1 MIADRRSHGDFD
13 TFDGIHGNATQR
25 TIEAVDVDD
34 GLQCTTGLEGMF
46 RPLLLE
52 RAHVGAQA
60 KQRDH
65 FEKTHGAVVV
75 GDLQASLL

>member
-1 MIADRRSHGDFD
+1 MIADSRSYGDFD
-13 TFDGIHGNATQR
+13 TFDGIHGYASQR

-34 GLQCTTGLEGMF
+34 CFQSAAGFEGVFRVWLLEG
-46 RPLLLE
+46 
-52 RAHVGAQA
+52 AHVGTQS

-65 FEKTHGAVVV
+65 FEKAHGAVVV